1 MDGDGPGQPQGILRE
16 SAELLFLY
24 FLFLLIIS
32 IAHVFPHHAPH
43 VVFLSALRLHPDEF
57 LSEVHHLSQRS
68 IHPPAVGIIIE
79 QHHLCAALELQFL
92 QGGQAGLGKLTLDLA
107 LEAYDV
113 VVDAAQVLVVDKVHL
128 VAPCGQCDAEAVF
141 LRYGSLAE
149 VEQLQV
155 GGRDGVGTDAVE
167 HRDESLVALAVDL
180 AELYAEQG
188 HLLEH
193 PGREKEGV
201 GIEAV

>member
-1 MDGDGPGQPQGILRE
+1 MGSKSCMPSNDLQRLRATKVCPAAKAPPERSMMKSLALVDGDGPGQPQGILRE
-16 SAELLFLY
+16 RAELLFLY

-128 VAPCGQCDAEAVF
+128 VAPCCQCDAEAAF

-155 GGRDGVGTDAVE
+155 GGR
-167 HRDESLVALAVDL
+167 
-180 AELYAEQG
+180 
-188 HLLEH
+188 
-193 PGREKEGV
+193 GRPCG
-201 GIEAV
+201 AQC